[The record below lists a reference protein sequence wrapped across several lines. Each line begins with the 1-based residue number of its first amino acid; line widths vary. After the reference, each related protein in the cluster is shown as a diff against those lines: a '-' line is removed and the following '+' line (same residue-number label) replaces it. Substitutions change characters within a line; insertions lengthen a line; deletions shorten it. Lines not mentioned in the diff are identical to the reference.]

1 MLRLVFIKSSISI
14 NSLPKEKWA
23 VLDLNEKSQSKPNK
37 ELIEN
42 RKTQQVHNPV
52 HILTIYPEL
61 GVIVKTWPNLPKH
74 IKETIKVLIQMH
86 KGKK

>member
-1 MLRLVFIKSSISI
+1 LSE
-14 NSLPKEKWA
+14 EKWA
-23 VLDLNEKSQSKPNK
+23 VLDSNEKLQRQHNK

-42 RKTQQVHNPV
+42 SKTQQVHNPV

-61 GVIVKTWPNLPKH
+61 GVIVKTWPNLPEH